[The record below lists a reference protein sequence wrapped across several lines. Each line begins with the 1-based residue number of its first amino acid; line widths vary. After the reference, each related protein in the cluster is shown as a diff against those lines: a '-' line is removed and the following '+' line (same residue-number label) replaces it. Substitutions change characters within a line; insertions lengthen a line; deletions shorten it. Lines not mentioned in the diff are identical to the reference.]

1 MRRSISASPVDTNC
15 TTAKSSSSMSAS
27 MAWIALPVFRHPFP
41 HLQQQELQVSQ
52 SLGEWRRAQRQL
64 DARQRL
70 EVADERR
77 GDDCLHLHRGGVGG
91 IGDFGDGMG

>member
-27 MAWIALPVFRHPFP
+27 MAWIALPVF
-41 HLQQQELQVSQ
+41 QVSQ

-77 GDDCLHLHRGGVGG
+77 GDDCLHPHRGGVGG
-91 IGDFGDGMG
+91 IGEFGDGMG